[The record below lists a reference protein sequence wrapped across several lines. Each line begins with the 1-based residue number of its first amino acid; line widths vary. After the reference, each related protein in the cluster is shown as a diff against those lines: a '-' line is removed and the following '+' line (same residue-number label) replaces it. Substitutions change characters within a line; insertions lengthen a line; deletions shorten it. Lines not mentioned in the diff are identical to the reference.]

1 MVKKNC
7 SNKVIPE
14 YVPENI
20 LWYERGSD
28 DYVDQMKF
36 KEYSKKKYKNKYG

>member
-28 DYVDQMKF
+28 DVCWPT
-36 KEYSKKKYKNKYG
+36 EI